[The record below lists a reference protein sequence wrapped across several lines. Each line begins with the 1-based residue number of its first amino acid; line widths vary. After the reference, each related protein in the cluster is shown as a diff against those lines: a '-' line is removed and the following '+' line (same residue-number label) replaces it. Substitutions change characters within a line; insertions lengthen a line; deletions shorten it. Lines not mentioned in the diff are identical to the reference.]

1 MPSGTP
7 HSPPAHGGYGARKAE
22 LRRRFRRLAGQLE
35 GIERMV
41 EDDRYCPDVLTQ
53 LSAAAAALD
62 GIGYLLVR
70 EHIAHCVREGTERG
84 EGDAYMDELIAVIR
98 RFAGR

>member
-1 MPSGTP
+1 MSRTRVAN
-7 HSPPAHGGYGARKAE
+7 PPAHGGYAPRKPE

-35 GIERMV
+35 GIERMI
-41 EDDRYCPDVLTQ
+41 EEERYCPDVLVQ

-70 EHIAHCVREGTERG
+70 EHIAHCVREGTDRG
-84 EGDAYMDELIAVIR
+84 EGSEYLDELIGVIR